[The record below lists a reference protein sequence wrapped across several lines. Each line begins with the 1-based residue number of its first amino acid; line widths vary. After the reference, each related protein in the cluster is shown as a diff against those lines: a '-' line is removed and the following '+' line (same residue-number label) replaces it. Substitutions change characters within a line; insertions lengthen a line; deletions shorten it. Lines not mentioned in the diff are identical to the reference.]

1 MILPSALFIFRLVKK
16 MIITNNDWVFN
27 KYKNSL
33 NVVYIDGTFK
43 DVLIAVRDKLH
54 MGHELLT
61 HPLGSSVKP
70 SETPYKS
77 IMITDN
83 KNNIN
88 FNSIYMIENAIIT
101 YDKFNK
107 DKLKFIN
114 EKIAEDLKLIDL
126 TVLESALNI

>member
-1 MILPSALFIFRLVKK
+1 
-16 MIITNNDWVFN
+16 MIITNNDWVLD
-27 KYKNSL
+27 KYKEGF

-43 DVLIAVRDKLH
+43 DVLVAVRDKLH

-61 HPLGSSVKP
+61 HPLASSVKP

-83 KNNIN
+83 KDNVN
-88 FNSIYMIENAIIT
+88 FNSIYTIENAIIT
-101 YDKFNK
+101 YDKFNR
-107 DKLKFIN
+107 DKLKFIDD
-114 EKIAEDLKLIDL
+114 KMAEDLKLVDL